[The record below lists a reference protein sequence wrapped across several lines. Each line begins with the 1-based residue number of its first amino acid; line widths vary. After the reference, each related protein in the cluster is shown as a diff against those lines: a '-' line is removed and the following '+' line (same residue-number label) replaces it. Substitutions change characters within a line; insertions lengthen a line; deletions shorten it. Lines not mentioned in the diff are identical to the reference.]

1 MPTSSPNAPLMEKI
15 WQKAGKLDIEAMGLA
30 IYAM

>member
-1 MPTSSPNAPLMEKI
+1 MEKI